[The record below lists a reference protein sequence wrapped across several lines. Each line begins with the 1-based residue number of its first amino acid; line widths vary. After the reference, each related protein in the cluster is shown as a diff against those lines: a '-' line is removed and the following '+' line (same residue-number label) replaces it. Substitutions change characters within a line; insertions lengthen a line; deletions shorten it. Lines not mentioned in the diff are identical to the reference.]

1 MKKIEETEVK
11 SEKIK
16 EEAQAKKKEEAYF
29 KDSIRDSIYISYE
42 LRAITY
48 TLLALVFLITS
59 ALLLTKTFST
69 KSPELVTYQEKS
81 NIDYKV
87 YLKKNEFYETKYLGK
102 NMIYVASLIKR
113 IDVDFNYV
121 YNIDRQ
127 SNIAFDYNIM
137 GKLVI
142 TDRDGKNT
150 FFEKEYTLLQ
160 TVNENMNGQN
170 DHAIKK
176 QISIDYDYYN
186 NLANKFRANYGIDT
200 NSNLIVTFNIREQ
213 GKEYN
218 IKNNNNMSLTIPLS
232 EKAINIKMD
241 YKEINNKSQVSI
253 EKTLNRNNYAYIAIS
268 ILTISLAVVFSILS
282 IRLILGGRTKKSAY
296 DKYIK
301 KILNEYDRLIVET
314 TTGPDTN
321 HENTIKIDSFEELL
335 DVRDNLNLPIKFHE
349 VHKHQKC
356 NFYINH
362 NDELYLLTIKAVDL
376 EEQEK

>member
-16 EEAQAKKKEEAYF
+16 EEAQAKKKEDAYF

-48 TLLALVFLITS
+48 TILALVFLITS

-87 YLKKNEFYETKYLGK
+87 YLKKNEFYETNYLGK

-218 IKNNNNMSLTIPLS
+218 SNSYNS
-232 EKAINIKMD
+232 
-241 YKEINNKSQVSI
+241 
-253 EKTLNRNNYAYIAIS
+253 
-268 ILTISLAVVFSILS
+268 
-282 IRLILGGRTKKSAY
+282 
-296 DKYIK
+296 
-301 KILNEYDRLIVET
+301 
-314 TTGPDTN
+314 
-321 HENTIKIDSFEELL
+321 
-335 DVRDNLNLPIKFHE
+335 
-349 VHKHQKC
+349 
-356 NFYINH
+356 
-362 NDELYLLTIKAVDL
+362 
-376 EEQEK
+376 